1 MTYCA
6 RLFRY
11 QDEKHE
17 WKWNANKKL
26 LRFISSFNEG
36 IEEGFLETKRFH
48 IPDFIYGYI
57 YATDL
62 QILDLHI
69 SFFYKKRKAF
79 DAVSFHQNLNSTIPV
94 AYVKKLYTSLSY
106 NLKSRRHSAMVFLP
120 HQIWRLDHN
129 DLLCI
134 KINWSNANFY
144 ELILWVLE
152 IVSNQ
157 SVGERGASW
166 NKKRVFG
173 NRRLL
178 EHVSKFKFHQCMA
191 LFVFNNLQEYQ
202 ISSMWGVG
210 IPAKSL
216 EP

>member
-48 IPDFIYGYI
+48 IHDFIYGYI

-69 SFFYKKRKAF
+69 SVFYKKRKAF

-106 NLKSRRHSAMVFLP
+106 NLKSRHHSAMVFLP

-157 SVGERGASW
+157 SVWHLYLSA
-166 NKKRVFG
+166 
-173 NRRLL
+173 
-178 EHVSKFKFHQCMA
+178 HVSLYNPLMIVTVTF
-191 LFVFNNLQEYQ
+191 
-202 ISSMWGVG
+202 GVDEFSTLCLG
-210 IPAKSL
+210 ITSFERCKTFFSIY
-216 EP
+216 